1 MCHAIIHSVRYT
13 DFGYGCNIFF
23 DFEKTLKH
31 FWRDDCQFSY
41 IDVMLR
47 GSFTGSSVRPI
58 HTPWKVYSMQR
69 LKDSMSMSE
78 GIAVHRGCCCCRPI
92 SPLFVD
98 MLLINWE
105 WSGIDVRSVSEAKK
119 SLIIRVNW
127 SFRHAARPQVPIV
140 GKL

>member
-1 MCHAIIHSVRYT
+1 M
-13 DFGYGCNIFF
+13 
-23 DFEKTLKH
+23 
-31 FWRDDCQFSY
+31 
-41 IDVMLR
+41 
-47 GSFTGSSVRPI
+47 RPI
-58 HTPWKVYSMQR
+58 HTPWEVYSMPMQR
-69 LKDSMSMSE
+69 LKDSMSE
-78 GIAVHRGCCCCRPI
+78 GIAVHRGCCRPI
-92 SPLFVD
+92 SPLLFVD